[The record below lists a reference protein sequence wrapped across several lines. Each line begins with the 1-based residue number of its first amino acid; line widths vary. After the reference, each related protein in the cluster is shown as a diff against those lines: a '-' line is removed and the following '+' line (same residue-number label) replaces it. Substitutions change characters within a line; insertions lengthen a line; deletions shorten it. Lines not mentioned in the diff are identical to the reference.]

1 LLSCR
6 AGHFCGVRSP
16 FAGTAA
22 PEPRLRGVLPKG
34 IEMAYADRLASAVF
48 RLPFLLMALALFAAS
63 PVSRADA
70 PAPDEATRT
79 FEIRFMHEMVEHH
92 KMAVHMGLICLDK
105 AVHQELRAMC
115 QTIVTTQQQEI
126 AEMEQWLSAW
136 YGATHQAHDMPPGHH
151 VHMEKLASLSNAE
164 FEIAFLREMIR
175 HHRTAVVKASQC
187 VERAYHE
194 QLQDMCSEIVSAQL
208 AEIRQMDDWLCQWY
222 GICRRR
228 HTS

>member
-1 LLSCR
+1 M
-6 AGHFCGVRSP
+6 
-16 FAGTAA
+16 T
-22 PEPRLRGVLPKG
+22 
-34 IEMAYADRLASAVF
+34 YADRLASAIF
-48 RLPFLLMALALFAAS
+48 RLPVLLMALALFAAS

-79 FEIRFMHEMVEHH
+79 FETRFMHEMVEHH
-92 KMAVHMGLICLDK
+92 MMAVHMGMICLDK

-115 QTIVTTQQQEI
+115 QDIVTTQQQEI
-126 AEMEQWLSAW
+126 ATMEQWLSAW
-136 YGATHQAHDMPPGHH
+136 YGVTHQAHDMPPGHH
-151 VHMEKLASLSNAE
+151 VRMEKLASLSNAE

-208 AEIRQMDDWLCQWY
+208 AEIGQMEDWLCQWY